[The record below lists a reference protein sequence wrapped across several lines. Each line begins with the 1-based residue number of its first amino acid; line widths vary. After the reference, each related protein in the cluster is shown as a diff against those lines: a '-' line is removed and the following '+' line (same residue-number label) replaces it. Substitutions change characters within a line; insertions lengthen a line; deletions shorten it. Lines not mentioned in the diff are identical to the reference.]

1 MPNLTQDYSRFI
13 NELRVLL
20 PGASDAGI
28 YQAMFGVF
36 HEFFETTNCW
46 QEDINF
52 AVVTDETVYQ
62 LVVAEGG
69 ELKRIMGIVTDA
81 GHPTGA
87 FKSNLTGMV
96 TFKNSPSAAGVWVAT
111 VAKTIGTPV
120 DRDGKPQVP
129 EFTFAQFYQC
139 LLAGVLGALCL
150 QPKKPYTNPTLGRMQ
165 WGRFR
170 NLMGD
175 VKSAVAKGNIYDAQ
189 AWAFPQSFRS
199 HTQRS
204 SSRGGGDQRF

>member
-1 MPNLTQDYSRFI
+1 MPNLTQDYARFI
-13 NELRVLL
+13 NELRVEL

-28 YQAMFGVF
+28 YLALFGVF

-46 QEDINF
+46 QEDVNF
-52 AVVTDETVYQ
+52 SVVTDETVYQ
-62 LVVAEGG
+62 LTIAEGG
-69 ELKRIMGIVTDA
+69 EFKRILAIVTDA

-87 FKSNLTGMV
+87 YKCNLTGLV
-96 TFKNSPSAAGVWVAT
+96 TFQNSPSAAAVWVAT
-111 VAKTIGTPV
+111 VAKTVGTPV

-129 EFTFAQFYQC
+129 DFTFSQFYQC
-139 LLAGVLGALCL
+139 LIAGALGRLML
-150 QPKKPYTNPTLGRMQ
+150 QPKKPYTNPNMGRAH

-175 VKSAVAKGNIYDAQ
+175 VKQAVLKGNVFDAQ